1 VQHHS
6 DKLFIYVLRTY
17 SRHDEGQQ
25 RLCSPETTWHAANN
39 ETLRNRYFVPLLV
52 MMRVN
57 RVCDLQILRRNDETL
72 RIVTITE
79 RWEAIEILGALQQNT
94 VAKYFVL
101 QLPPLTEEM
110 YEKLSEV
117 LEYNKSVDDLGVF
130 LGNSNTAPVNLSL
143 NGLAP
148 ILSRLKKIRFSGA
161 DLTSQQIGELCEGA
175 ADCKSLEKFGYA
187 RAVSIDVFKAICQLC
202 SRFPSLKWVCTVY
215 PMDLYQNS
223 RFTAVLEMLKTS
235 KTIERVDTG
244 RFYDAEQ
251 ESAIKY
257 HCHKNMIH
265 NRIALVRQKGILT
278 AKLPNSA
285 WPMILK
291 KFSDVPDVI
300 YYLLQQK
307 HGTMF
312 GPVHHGR
319 KRKQEFD

>member
-1 VQHHS
+1 MMGVNR
-6 DKLFIYVLRTY
+6 DFVLLRLPGTPQTTKPRVIRT
-17 SRHDEGQQ
+17 
-25 RLCSPETTWHAANN
+25 
-39 ETLRNRYFVPLLV
+39 V

-57 RVCDLQILRRNDETL
+57 GDCDLQILRRRNDETL
-72 RIVTITE
+72 RIVAFCDRAE
-79 RWEAIEILGALQQNT
+79 GLQILGELEQNT
-94 VAKYFVL
+94 VVKYFML
-101 QLPPLTEEM
+101 QLPPLTVEVFQ
-110 YEKLSEV
+110 KLSEV
-117 LEYNKSVDDLGVF
+117 MEYNKSVDDLGVF
-130 LGNSNTAPVNLSL
+130 LGTKNTANVNLSL

-148 ILSRLKKIRFSGA
+148 ILTRLKKFRFSGA

-265 NRIALVRQKGILT
+265 NRIALLRQKGILT

-291 KFSDVPDVI
+291 KFSDVPDVL